1 MSKQKVQKTYEEIN
15 ARIKAGEAVVVTAEE
30 MVGIVKKDG
39 PQEAARKVDVVTT
52 GTFSPMCSSGAFINF
67 GHTTPTLK
75 ASKVW
80 LNQVSTYAGLA
91 AVDIYL
97 GVTEPVEEDPLN
109 KVFPGEFRYGGGH
122 VIEDLVAG
130 RKVALEAVAYGTDC
144 YPAKKISREIT
155 LEELPFALLTNPRNA
170 YQNYNCAI
178 NLSDKT
184 IYTYMGTLKPNGK
197 NANYC
202 SAGQLSPLLN
212 DPLYKTI
219 GLGTKIFLGGGV
231 GFVTWHGT
239 QHNPN
244 VMRTKGGAPMRPAG
258 TLMVQGDLKQMSDKW
273 LKGISMLGYGSTM
286 AIGLGI
292 PIPILNAEMAAYT
305 GVSNDEIFTQVVDY
319 AYDYPNR
326 VSRNYGEVSYG
337 QLMSGTIEVNGK
349 PVQTAP
355 LSSYPKAREIAETL
369 KKWILDEKFTLNEP
383 LQTIPSADP
392 QQGL

>member
-1 MSKQKVQKTYEEIN
+1 MSKSKVQKTYEEIN

-30 MVGIVKKDG
+30 MVEIVQKDG
-39 PQEAARKVDVVTT
+39 PEKAAGKVDVVTT

-75 ASKVW
+75 ASKVS
-80 LNQVSTYAGLA
+80 LNQVPTYAGLA

-97 GVTEPVEEDPLN
+97 GVTEPTDDDPLN

-130 RKVALEAVAYGTDC
+130 RKVTLEAVAYGTDC
-144 YPAKKISREIT
+144 YPAKKISREVT
-155 LEELPFALLTNPRNA
+155 LEELPFALLTNARNA
-170 YQNYNCAI
+170 YQNYNCAT

-184 IYTYMGTLKPNGK
+184 IYTYMGTLKPKGK

-202 SAGQLSPLLN
+202 SAGELSPLLN

-219 GLGTKIFLGGGV
+219 GMGTKIFLGGGV
-231 GFVTWHGT
+231 GYVTWHGT

-244 VMRTKGGAPMRPAG
+244 VMRTDGGAPMRPAG
-258 TLMVQGDLKQMSDKW
+258 TIMVQGDLKQMSDEW
-273 LKGISMLGYGSTM
+273 LRGISMLGYGSTM
-286 AIGLGI
+286 AVGLGI

-305 GVSNDEIFTQVVDY
+305 GVSNDELFTQVVDY

-355 LSSYPKAREIAETL
+355 LSSYVKAREIAEIL
-369 KKWILDEKFTLNEP
+369 KKWILDDKFTLNEP
-383 LQTIPSADP
+383 LQTLPAP
-392 QQGL
+392 KPEKG

>member
-1 MSKQKVQKTYEEIN
+1 
-15 ARIKAGEAVVVTAEE
+15 

-39 PQEAARKVDVVTT
+39 QEEAARKVDVVTT

-75 ASKVW
+75 ASKVS
-80 LNQVSTYAGLA
+80 LSQVPTYAGLA
-91 AVDIYL
+91 AVDIYI
-97 GVTEPVEEDPLN
+97 GVTEPTADDPLN

-130 RKVALEAVAYGTDC
+130 RKVALEAVSYGTDC
-144 YPAKKISREIT
+144 YPAKKISKEIT
-155 LEELPFALLTNPRNA
+155 LAELPFALLTNPRNA

-178 NLSDKT
+178 NLSEKT

-219 GLGTKIFLGGGV
+219 GLGTKIFLGGGL

-244 VMRTKGGAPMRPAG
+244 VLRTEGGAPMRPAG

-286 AIGLGI
+286 AVGLGI

-305 GVSNDEIFTQVVDY
+305 GVSNDELFTQVVDY

-355 LSSYPKAREIAETL
+355 LSSYVKAREIAEIL

-383 LQTIPSADP
+383 LQTLPSTDLK
-392 QQGL
+392 QGE